1 MTSYVVECK
10 NKDALALNPNLPN
23 GDFNTIIQDKI
34 MLEEG
39 DAIELKN
46 AFIDTSATEAQKIVI
61 PDDLTL
67 QIQHLNYIINHFG
80 KEHMT
85 CTSQQYTNAPDP
97 LDPPI
102 LTTDPAVNDCFP
114 YWLCNKVDG
123 NANLRELKGLNYG
136 HADMSKN
143 LPIGG
148 FNVFCNFTDGQGVK
162 RSVKRYLPVDTTK
175 ASKIIPDPI
184 GNFNCVFDTTK
195 PMNLSANAPTSA
207 GTGGN
212 GFLLAGT
219 GVPANTFPTYK
230 NTVVPAGIDVLA
242 DFPTGKN
249 WSTSLGT
256 IEHYMPAEFT
266 TPEMHI
272 PAGNYDPN
280 DLCELINRELT
291 KIGSSITESDLI
303 DNTFLVTVP
312 KTSLYQFCSGVSTYP
327 REGDQIARYD
337 MRYKYDKDN
346 GKDEYNGVYVG
357 ASQMVLSFEPA
368 TQKFLWEFIHSPYI
382 SGNNPAVGY
391 QTGVVNNRYNPGE
404 TRLAVVDRHGGIAFK
419 EFTAVK
425 KGTTEAVD
433 FWSGQ
438 LGLQLDTTKP
448 DCLLVNFTIELNGIR
463 GDIRPQ
469 AYIPAFNPQPQIGV
483 NITGGFQA
491 ISSAVQNTDLFPYVP
506 KLGGAGQPTG
516 VFFSTSNKT
525 NGIEGGDNILSIA
538 DKMTFGYYLIEV
550 KSNFQ
555 NNFVTTEENRRNVIA
570 IVSRYYAKD
579 AYTSAGSEASILYQ
593 HKGEPVLL
601 SSFDIRILDSD
612 KVLAE
617 NIGEDSTVFLN
628 IIKADQPQNKK

>member
-10 NKDALALNPNLPN
+10 NKDALALNPNLQN

-34 MLEEG
+34 MIEEG

-61 PDDLTL
+61 PDDLTI
-67 QIQHLNYIINHFG
+67 QIQHYNYIINHFG
-80 KEHMT
+80 TEHMT
-85 CTSQQYTNAPDP
+85 CTSQQYTIDPANP
-97 LDPPI
+97 LDPPA
-102 LTTDPAVNDCFP
+102 LTTDPSVNDCFP
-114 YWLCNKVDG
+114 YWLCNKIAG
-123 NANLRELKGLNYG
+123 NPNLRELKGLNYAS
-136 HADMSKN
+136 ADLSKR
-143 LPIGG
+143 LPFGG
-148 FNVFCNFTDGQGVK
+148 FNVFCNFTNGLGVK
-162 RSVKRYLPVDTTK
+162 QSVKMNLPLDPNP
-175 ASKIIPDPI
+175 SPIPDPI
-184 GNFNCVFDTTK
+184 GNFNCVFDTTQ
-195 PMNLSANAPTSA
+195 PMNLSANEPTSA

-212 GFLLAGT
+212 GLLLAGT

-230 NTVVPAGIDVLA
+230 NTTVPAGIQILA
-242 DFPTGKN
+242 DFPVGKN
-249 WSTSLGT
+249 WSTSLGST
-256 IEHYMPAEFT
+256 DHFMPQEFT
-266 TPEMHI
+266 TPQMNI

-280 DLCELINRELT
+280 DLCELINRELQ
-291 KIGSSITESDLI
+291 KIGGSLSESDLI

-312 KTSLYQFCSGVSTYP
+312 KTSDYQFCSGVNTFP
-327 REGDQIARYD
+327 NQVDNMKYD

-346 GKDEYNGVYVG
+346 GKDDYNGVYVG

-391 QTGVVNNRYNPGE
+391 QTARENNRYNNPPL
-404 TRLAVVDRHGGIAFK
+404 TRLAVVDRHSGIAFK
-419 EFTAVK
+419 QFTAVK
-425 KGTTEAVD
+425 KGTTEPVD

-438 LGLQLDTTKP
+438 LGLQLDTTKA
-448 DCLLVNFTIELNGIR
+448 DCILVNFTIELNGEN
-463 GDIRPQ
+463 GVTRPL
-469 AYIPAFNPQPQIGV
+469 AFVPVFNPQPKIGV
-483 NITGGFQA
+483 NITGGFQN
-491 ISSAVQNTDLFPYVP
+491 ISTAVQNTDLFPYVP
-506 KLGGAGQPTG
+506 KLGAAGQPTG

-555 NNFVTTEENRRNVIA
+555 NNFVTTEENRRNVVA

-593 HKGEPVLL
+593 HKGEPALL

-617 NIGEDSTVFLN
+617 NIGQDSTVFLN
-628 IIKADQPQNKK
+628 IIKADQPPKKK